1 MLGRYDATR
10 LPRTLVGGLWN
21 ERVIMG
27 NAAVAEELLP
37 GSDELDE
44 LYRLDASETGP
55 EEPDEDDEDDED
67 DDENGDGDGGG
78 TFHPEDRPHP

>member
-1 MLGRYDATR
+1 MLRVCPVRSLGAC
-10 LPRTLVGGLWN
+10 GN

-27 NAAVAEELLP
+27 NAAVAGDLLP
-37 GSDELDE
+37 SSEELDE

-55 EEPDEDDEDDED
+55 EEPEEDDED

-78 TFHPEDRPHP
+78 GGTFDPEDRPHP

>member
-10 LPRTLVGGLWN
+10 LPRAFVGDLWN

-27 NAAVAEELLP
+27 NAAVAQELLP

-44 LYRLDASETGP
+44 LYRLDASEIEP
-55 EEPDEDDEDDED
+55 EEPEEDDEDED

-78 TFHPEDRPHP
+78 PFDPEDRPHP

>member
-1 MLGRYDATR
+1 MPGRYDATR
-10 LPRTLVGGLWN
+10 LPRTFAGGLWN

-55 EEPDEDDEDDED
+55 EEPEEDDDDEDED
-67 DDENGDGDGGG
+67 DDENGDGGG
-78 TFHPEDRPHP
+78 TFDPEDRPHP

>member
-1 MLGRYDATR
+1 MPGRYDATR
-10 LPRTLVGGLWN
+10 LPRTFVGGLWN

-55 EEPDEDDEDDED
+55 EEPEEDDED
-67 DDENGDGDGGG
+67 DDENEDGDEDGGG
-78 TFHPEDRPHP
+78 TFDPEDRPHP